1 MLNLPYHTYIFTID
15 SDISF
20 IYQPTE
26 NWVKALIQ
34 DLGNTSTYTTAFKYI
49 ISTSSTAVLLFMRPN
64 FFPSLLFFFF
74 FMFHFSF
81 LSMTESCVLL
91 RYSFC
96 PCTPC
101 RFWIYPCLGCLLS
114 WGGPLLLFMV
124 SSYFMEMKPKPCDF
138 SWNSMSCLQS
148 LIVPLQF
155 KLSQMFLCAIPA
167 SL

>member
-74 FMFHFSF
+74 F
-81 LSMTESCVLL
+81 SCFISVFYPWLNHVCSLDIHSALALRVGSGSTLAWVVCSAGEVHYCSLWYLL
-91 RYSFC
+91 TSWKWSRSLVISAEILC
-96 PCTPC
+96 P
-101 RFWIYPCLGCLLS
+101 
-114 WGGPLLLFMV
+114 V
-124 SSYFMEMKPKPCDF
+124 SRV
-138 SWNSMSCLQS
+138 W
-148 LIVPLQF
+148 
-155 KLSQMFLCAIPA
+155 
-167 SL
+167 